1 MLTNQ
6 MPVVIS
12 APWYNVSE
20 AVPGL
25 ALLWAADR
33 DVHAII
39 SGSISG
45 LIRDCSRGYL
55 NRLQHWQDTETI
67 KQTQTRQLLSWNIIS
82 AMSAISLNLLHAQY
96 LALIVFIL
104 KLQICARKSSDI
116 LYENPWISQSALTLG
131 WIPRA
136 DDDFSDFLFLPLCN
150 DDDLVTLLPI
160 RNVGYL
166 SPQPS
171 AHCTDLAWLHWRVQG
186 QINFV
191 FWGTIFKK
199 RTPLQK

>member
-6 MPVVIS
+6 RPIVIS

-20 AVPGL
+20 AVPGP
-25 ALLWAADR
+25 ALLWAADG

-82 AMSAISLNLLHAQY
+82 AM
-96 LALIVFIL
+96 IVYTL
-104 KLQICARKSSDI
+104 KLQICARNSSDI

-186 QINFV
+186 QLNFV